1 MLIIADKEEFSF
13 ETSCLNN
20 DFAPSLYKE
29 LSNEERLSNPSYE
42 SVTSGFE
49 AKDNKAVSVM
59 SFDGN
64 DFVEAQ
70 TKFYVKECESEL
82 SGNRKS
88 RNVLHIRNDKA
99 SFRRYVK
106 NLDTKV

>member
-1 MLIIADKEEFSF
+1 
-13 ETSCLNN
+13 
-20 DFAPSLYKE
+20 
-29 LSNEERLSNPSYE
+29 
-42 SVTSGFE
+42 
-49 AKDNKAVSVM
+49 M

-70 TKFYVKECESEL
+70 TKFYVKECEKEL

>member
-1 MLIIADKEEFSF
+1 MLKISAKLQIKPLTRRILISF
-13 ETSCLNN
+13 FHNN
-20 DFAPSLYKE
+20 SAYKYN
-29 LSNEERLSNPSYE
+29 LRLL
-42 SVTSGFE
+42 
-49 AKDNKAVSVM
+49 
-59 SFDGN
+59 FDGN

-70 TKFYVKECESEL
+70 TKFYVKECEKEM